1 MRNILYRG
9 IKELTKGEWVY
20 GSLIED
26 KYIVGD
32 IVEFNEDYFTTEFW
46 WSVYDHTVGQYI
58 GREDKNGVKIFK
70 GDLIKLRSGRITKV
84 EWFEENYSFDLSLYT
99 SVLDQEGGCDLSEV
113 EIIGN
118 IHEMKYLLE
127 VTK

>member
-1 MRNILYRG
+1 MREILFRG
-9 IKELTKGEWVY
+9 KTLRQGGEWLEGWLQGESY
-20 GSLIED
+20 D
-26 KYIVGD
+26 RYIRD
-32 IVEFNEDYFTTEFW
+32 EHTTLKVDPE
-46 WSVYDHTVGQYI
+46 TVGQYI
-58 GREDKNGVKIFK
+58 GREDKNGVKIFE

-84 EWFEENYSFDLSLYT
+84 EWFEENYSFDLNLYT

-118 IHEMKYLLE
+118 IHEMKHLLE